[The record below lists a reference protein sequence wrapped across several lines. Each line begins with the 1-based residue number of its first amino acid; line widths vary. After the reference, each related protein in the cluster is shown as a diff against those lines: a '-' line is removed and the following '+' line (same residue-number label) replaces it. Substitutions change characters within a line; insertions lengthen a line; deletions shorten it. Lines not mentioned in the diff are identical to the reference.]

1 MPACHQKVCGF
12 GGCPWRIAPSLGI
25 TRQESTLS
33 PREQTSWLC
42 GWKAHKFML
51 PAGGKGAGG
60 DAHLH
65 PRCILH
71 TERLQQTLAEER
83 LRHRRCKHGLS
94 VTDFLSLFWSDF

>member
-1 MPACHQKVCGF
+1 
-12 GGCPWRIAPSLGI
+12 
-25 TRQESTLS
+25 
-33 PREQTSWLC
+33 
-42 GWKAHKFML
+42 ML

-60 DAHLH
+60 DAHSH

-83 LRHRRCKHGLS
+83 LRHRRRKRGLS